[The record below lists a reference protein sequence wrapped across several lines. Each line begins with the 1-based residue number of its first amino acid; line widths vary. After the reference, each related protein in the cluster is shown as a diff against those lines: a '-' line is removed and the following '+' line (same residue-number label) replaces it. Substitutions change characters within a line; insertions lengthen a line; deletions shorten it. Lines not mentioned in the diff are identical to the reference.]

1 MTSATRDP
9 GPGVPTAQLLAG
21 LGAAA
26 TILALWPGTHSPS
39 HDPKYLII
47 SLLPL
52 ALGVAWLVHGV
63 RRGTTVRATGL
74 PIVFLIAFLSLAFIA
89 GLASNH
95 RSVSLIACSRLLALG
110 LICFL
115 VVQSCRT
122 PAQAWQLLLWVGV
135 AVAISSMYG
144 LVQKIG
150 WDPFPW
156 AMRDVEEYRGLP
168 ATYGNPNVATHSVN
182 LGLLILLGLSVR
194 RGTRWCLVLTVPV
207 LMHLALTEVRAAR
220 VAVPAALC
228 VIGLGYAIHRRTGKP
243 RKSLMLVCLTTA
255 LIGVAAVGGV
265 MAFTKAA
272 TGSLLP
278 GGHSLL
284 LRYNGYY
291 GACQMIL
298 DRPLLGFGPGTYAIE
313 NPPYWTPYEE
323 TSFATEVMFNA
334 NVHNEYLESA
344 VDAGFAGAFLYIG
357 FLVSLVL
364 LSLATAFTSED
375 RDRKVLAYTLTA
387 CFTAFAID
395 GLFGFNLRAP
405 ASGLLLFL
413 LAGVMVGI
421 AAPAR
426 AGSKRVATSRVAM
439 PVLVC
444 VAGFALAGA
453 AITGFTS
460 QVFRQKA
467 TAAATLGYPE
477 QALIFLHKAERRT
490 PWDAAI
496 LRQSAAVHA
505 SMGHTRESITDYQ
518 RALELN
524 PNWVM
529 DHVGLSRQYF
539 QLTELEG
546 VAFLEHARV
555 SAEHALVLCS
565 TWPEAHEMLGRIAI
579 ATALHDPQDSSRES
593 QLREALGHFQQALRF
608 GVRDR
613 EQLHRMTAQAHLLL
627 GEVDLAE
634 NAYERAAELAFGT
647 DLTWTLF
654 ERFATETT
662 RWQPYANALN
672 LALDRAKRRSD
683 GNEVARVLW
692 WLSRAYATGMHDPAL
707 AAQAL
712 ATGVRTCPDET
723 ALWGAYVTLN
733 RAEHDRIRLK
743 ATLSYLEQSLDAPA
757 IPPQP
762 VSALI
767 AYLDSPAA
775 NPVDQVRN
783 FLDDW
788 PPQPTANSPE
798 DRARAYGWLFS
809 VYGSELATA
818 TQPPEE
824 RGELLVRLAQSAVEI
839 GAWPQANE
847 ILASAAPLLPRGPDV
862 ECLLMRVDVLEKMER
877 YAEARDVA
885 QHASK
890 RAPTDFRTQHA
901 VARQSA
907 LSGRI
912 AEARLAYRLL
922 LSRFALDAQ
931 TRTAVEQEMNALMG
945 ET

>member
-1 MTSATRDP
+1 
-9 GPGVPTAQLLAG
+9 LLAG

-39 HDPKYLII
+39 HDPKYLIVG
-47 SLLPL
+47 LFPL
-52 ALGVAWLVHGV
+52 ALGVAWLVHCA
-63 RRGTTVRATGL
+63 RRGTTVLATGL
-74 PIVFLIAFLSLAFIA
+74 PFVFLIAFLALALIA
-89 GLASNH
+89 GLASDH
-95 RSVSLIACSRLLALG
+95 RSVSLIACSRFLALG

-115 VVQSCRT
+115 VAQSCRT
-122 PAQAWQLLLWVGV
+122 PVQAWQLLLWVGV
-135 AVAISSMYG
+135 AVAISSVYG
-144 LVQKIG
+144 LVQKVG

-156 AMRDVEEYRGLP
+156 AVRDVEEYRGLP

-194 RGTRWCLVLTVPV
+194 RGTRWCLILTIPV
-207 LMHLALTEVRAAR
+207 LLHLALTEVRAAR

-228 VIGLGYAIHRRTGKP
+228 IAGLGYAVQRYTRNP
-243 RKSLMLVCLTTA
+243 RKSLALVLLFIAVIGATA
-255 LIGVAAVGGV
+255 IGGA
-265 MAFTKAA
+265 MAFTKVA
-272 TGSLLP
+272 TGSYLP

-323 TSFATEVMFNA
+323 TSFATEAKFNA

-344 VDAGFAGAFLYIG
+344 VDSGFGGAFLYIG
-357 FLVSLVL
+357 FLASLVS

-375 RDRKVLAYTLTA
+375 RDRKVLAYTLAA
-387 CFTAFAID
+387 CFTAFAVD

-413 LAGVMVGI
+413 LAGLMVGI

-426 AGSKRVATSRVAM
+426 TKPNRAATSRFTA
-439 PVLVC
+439 PVLIC
-444 VAGFALAGA
+444 LAGFVLAGA

-477 QALIFLHKAERRT
+477 QALIFLDKAERRR

-505 SMGHTRESITDYQ
+505 SMGHTRESISDYR

-529 DHVGLSRQYF
+529 DHVDLSRQYF
-539 QLTELEG
+539 QLTESEG
-546 VAFLEHARV
+546 MAFLERARV
-555 SAEHALVLCS
+555 SAEHALALCS

-579 ATALHDPQDSSRES
+579 ATALHDPQDSNRES

-634 NAYERAAELAFGT
+634 NAYERAAELASGT

-654 ERFATETT
+654 ERFATESG
-662 RWQPYANALN
+662 RWQPYTNALN
-672 LALDRAKRRSD
+672 HALDRAKRQSNCR
-683 GNEVARVLW
+683 EVARVLW
-692 WLSRAYATGMHDPAL
+692 WLSRAYATGMQDPAL

-723 ALWGAYVTLN
+723 VLWGAYVTLN
-733 RAEHDRIRLK
+733 RAEHDRARLK
-743 ATLSYLEQSLDAPA
+743 AILSYLEQTLEAPA
-757 IPPQP
+757 VPPQQ
-762 VSALI
+762 VAALI

-788 PPQPTANSPE
+788 PPHATANMPE

-809 VYGSELATA
+809 VYGSELATG
-818 TQPPEE
+818 TQLPEE
-824 RGELLVRLAQSAVEI
+824 RGELLVRLGQSAVEI

-847 ILASAAPLLPRGPDV
+847 ILASAVPLLPRGFDV
-862 ECLLMRVDVLEKMER
+862 ECLLMRVDVLERMER
-877 YAEARDVA
+877 YAEARNVA
-885 QHASK
+885 QQASK
-890 RAPTDFRTQHA
+890 RAPADFRTQHA

-907 LSGRI
+907 LSGRT

-922 LSRFALDAQ
+922 LSRFALEAQ

-945 ET
+945 ES